1 MMRDELLTSP
11 PLPAAGSRRGQ
22 SEPRPGQAQRPMSV
36 AWFRFNF
43 FQRMMLRWRDLHPYN
58 PVHVVRVPVVLDA
71 ERLRAGIAERLES
84 LGLTGLAV
92 DRAHWRYRYEGGP
105 AAVDLSV
112 LGGGGDASGL
122 LSRTIEREFNRP
134 FVPAQREQPFRFIA
148 IDEGAAFQLLL
159 VYDHYVASGDS
170 IARLLTHLACALVRP
185 GAAPAPLAMDC
196 RSASYRGALL
206 RHPGWV
212 LRSLLGVPRMV
223 AEARRAWR
231 VPYTRVED
239 GRNAYL
245 GVQVDAAR
253 TAALRA
259 AAKAWGVTFNDLL
272 LACLLLALSPLAAR
286 RRDAA
291 RRNRLAVASILN
303 MRRDLHPDARDA
315 LSPFLAAFRVSHAVP
330 EGIGLQQLAQAVQ
343 QQSSRIKRNHLY
355 LQSLLALGLS
365 ALLWPL
371 LSPLQRA
378 GFYPKHFAVWA
389 GITSLDLNALWGQ
402 AADGADSAGLDYLR
416 AVPTGPLCPLVLA
429 VTGVHEQ
436 LHLGFA
442 FRTSAFSREAVD
454 ALAGALLRQ
463 ADGLLA
469 GPPP

>member
-1 MMRDELLTSP
+1 MMARNQLLPSP
-11 PLPAAGSRRGQ
+11 PLPVADALH
-22 SEPRPGQAQRPMSV
+22 PGAAQRPATH
-36 AWFRFNF
+36 AWSHFNF
-43 FQRMMLRWRDLHPYN
+43 FQRMMLRWRELHPYN
-58 PVHVVRVPVVLDA
+58 PVHVVRVPVALDT
-71 ERLRAGIAERLES
+71 ERLRAGIAQRLEA

-92 DRAHWRYRYEGGP
+92 DRTHWRYCYQGGP
-105 AAVDLSV
+105 AAVSLSV
-112 LGGGGDASGL
+112 LAGGDDPSGL

-134 FVPAQREQPFRFIA
+134 FVQAAHEQPWRFIA
-148 IDEGAAFQLLL
+148 IDEGTAFQLVL

-170 IARLLTHLACALVRP
+170 VARLLTHLACALASPHPVP
-185 GAAPAPLAMDC
+185 VLPMPAAPAGPP
-196 RSASYRGALL
+196 ASYRDTLL

-223 AEARRAWR
+223 ADARHACR
-231 VPYTRVED
+231 VSFTRIED
-239 GRNAYL
+239 GSNAYL
-245 GVQVDAAR
+245 GVHVDAAR

-286 RRDAA
+286 RHSAP

-303 MRRDLHPDARDA
+303 MRRDLRPDARDA
-315 LSPFLAAFRVSHAVP
+315 LSPFLAAFRVSHTVP

-343 QQSSRIKRNHLY
+343 QQSARIKRRHLY
-355 LQSLLALGLS
+355 LQSLLGLWVS
-365 ALLWPL
+365 ALLWPRL
-371 LSPLQRA
+371 TPLQRM

-389 GITSLDLNALWGQ
+389 GITALDLNQLWAQ
-402 AADGADSAGLDYLR
+402 AAGADTAGLDYVR

-429 VTGVHEQ
+429 VSSVHDH

-442 FRTSAFSREAVD
+442 FRTSAFSREAVQALAAALLQQAD
-454 ALAGALLRQ
+454 ALK
-463 ADGLLA
+463 A